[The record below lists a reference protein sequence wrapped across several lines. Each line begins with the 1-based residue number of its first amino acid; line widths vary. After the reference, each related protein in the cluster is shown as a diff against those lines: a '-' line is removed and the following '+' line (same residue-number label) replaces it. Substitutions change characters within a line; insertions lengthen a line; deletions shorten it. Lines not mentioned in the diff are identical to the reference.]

1 MVLDLVARQAL
12 LVYQDQA
19 LVREDEE
26 VPDQLV
32 GLLDSLA
39 PREHPGKVTLY
50 LGRIYLRRVPHQS
63 VEQSHASS
71 YLVVVEFTR
80 PLAARTGP
88 SSAASRGSPDPR
100 GEHALQRKAQRP
112 HRQPP
117 AGPAGGAGAGGPARP
132 PRRARP
138 AAEGATTEAPATR
151 RPCRRRGRR

>member
-26 VPDQLV
+26 VPDQLL
-32 GLLDSLA
+32 GLLNSLA

-71 YLVVVEFTR
+71 YLVVVKFTR
-80 PLAARTGP
+80 SLPARTRP
-88 SSAASRGSPDPR
+88 PSAAPRDAPDPR
-100 GEHALQRKAQRP
+100 GEHARQREAQP
-112 HRQPP
+112 QERQPP
-117 AGPAGGAGAGGPARP
+117 GGLA
-132 PRRARP
+132 
-138 AAEGATTEAPATR
+138 
-151 RPCRRRGRR
+151 